1 MLSICSRPVS
11 LVNRLSAHSS
21 SRTLNRKDLER
32 FLNYLGINKSFA
44 PRRPEYKLIMNN
56 INSLLK
62 INPEFQLRFQ
72 SLLNAENPVTE
83 IDTKRLEKLIK
94 KSNKK

>member
-11 LVNRLSAHSS
+11 LVNPLSAHSS
-21 SRTLNRKDLER
+21 SRTPNRKDMKLL
-32 FLNYLGINKSFA
+32 FDYLGIDKGFA
-44 PRRPEYKLIMNN
+44 PPRPEYTLIMNN

-62 INPEFQLRFQ
+62 ISTKFQLRLQ